1 MSIQKYELY
10 FLKGGKMFSE
20 RLEEALKNKNMTGNA
35 LCNAMKIENRNYTN
49 WKNNKIPR
57 AETLKE
63 IAYILEVSTDWLLEK
78 DNSTTPEE
86 TKLINNYRLA
96 DERGKENITNIA
108 EYEAKRCK
116 NTTKLKPFA

>member
-1 MSIQKYELY
+1 
-10 FLKGGKMFSE
+10 MFSE